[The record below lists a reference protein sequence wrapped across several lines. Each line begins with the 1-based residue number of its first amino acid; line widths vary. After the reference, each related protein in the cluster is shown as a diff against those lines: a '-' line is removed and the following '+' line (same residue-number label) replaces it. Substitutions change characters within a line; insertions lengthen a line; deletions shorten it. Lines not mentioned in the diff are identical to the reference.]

1 MSSATQSS
9 RRPLMITAC
18 AGTFAFG
25 TLVAFLGATLPELRG
40 KLGFGME
47 QSGTLFSLL
56 FFPQIPMAILA
67 GPVID
72 RFGKKPV
79 LVTGSILATVV
90 LALISTA
97 SSYAML
103 ASLVFILGLGASCIN
118 SGANTLVPDL
128 YPENPSSA
136 LNLASASFSLGTVGV
151 PLVITLLAHRFGVGV
166 SLLLVAALNAI
177 PGLLSLTQTFP
188 PGLSQGGLNWK
199 VIGRALSNP
208 AIILLAFVFLLYS
221 SLEVSTGGWLRTYLE
236 QEFSV
241 SAGKSSTI
249 LALFFALMM
258 VGRLLGSQ
266 ITKRMRGSLLILACA
281 AGAVVGL
288 VFLALA
294 WNVNVAIA
302 AAVVCGLCYAP
313 IFPTAAGIASAYFPE
328 VFGTIFGVLMG
339 CAFVGNITLP
349 AAIGFVAKNSPVRT
363 GIWLIA
369 GSAFLLFLVQSIFVR
384 REQTHTA
391 EVPVPVK

>member
-1 MSSATQSS
+1 MSSPDRTS
-9 RRPLMITAC
+9 RTYLMITAC

-25 TLVAFLGATLPELRG
+25 TLVAFLGSTLPELRA

-79 LVTGSILATVV
+79 LVAGSLLAAIV
-90 LALISTA
+90 LAIITTA
-97 SSYAML
+97 TSYAML
-103 ASLVFILGLGASCIN
+103 ATLVFILGLGASCIN

-151 PLVITLLAHRFGVGV
+151 PLVITLLAHRFGVGAA
-166 SLLLVAALNAI
+166 LLLVAALNAV

-188 PGLSQGGLNWK
+188 HGLSKGGLN
-199 VIGRALSNP
+199 VGIIGRALLNP
-208 AIILLAFVFLLYS
+208 AIILLALVFMLYS

-241 SAGKSSTI
+241 SAAKSSTI
-249 LALFFALMM
+249 LAVFFALMM
-258 VGRLLGSQ
+258 VGRLIGSE

-281 AGAVVGL
+281 AGAIVGL
-288 VFLALA
+288 TFLALA

-313 IFPTAAGIASAYFPE
+313 IFPTAAGIASTYFPE
-328 VFGTIFGVLMG
+328 IFGTIFGVLMA

-349 AAIGFVAKNSPVRT
+349 AAIGFVARNSPVRT

-369 GSAFLLFLVQSIFVR
+369 GSAVILFVVQTIFVR
-384 REQTHTA
+384 QERVHPPGMA
-391 EVPVPVK
+391 VPSK

>member
-1 MSSATQSS
+1 
-9 RRPLMITAC
+9 MITAC

-25 TLVAFLGATLPELRG
+25 TLVAFLGSTLPELRA
-40 KLGFGME
+40 KLNFGME

-79 LVTGSILATVV
+79 LVTGSLLAAVV
-90 LALISTA
+90 LAVISTA
-97 SSYAML
+97 TSYAML
-103 ASLVFILGLGASCIN
+103 AALVFILGLGASCIN

-151 PLVITLLAHRFGVGV
+151 PLVITLLAHRFGVGA
-166 SLLLVAALNAI
+166 SLLLVAGLNAV

-188 PGLSQGGLNWK
+188 HGLSKGGLNWK
-199 VIGRALSNP
+199 VIGRALLNP
-208 AIILLAFVFLLYS
+208 AIILLAVVFLLYS

-249 LALFFALMM
+249 LAVFFALMM
-258 VGRLLGSQ
+258 VGRLLGSA
-266 ITKRMRGSLLILACA
+266 ITKRMRGSLLVLACA
-281 AGAVVGL
+281 AGAIVGL
-288 VFLALA
+288 IFLALA

-302 AAVVCGLCYAP
+302 AAVICGLCYAP
-313 IFPTAAGIASAYFPE
+313 IFPTAAGIASTYFPE
-328 VFGTIFGVLMG
+328 IFGTIFGVLMACG
-339 CAFVGNITLP
+339 FIGSMTLP
-349 AAIGFVAKNSPVRT
+349 AAIGFVAKNAPVRT

-369 GSAFLLFLVQSIFVR
+369 GSAVVLFVVQSIFVR
-384 REQTHTA
+384 QERGHAPEIA
-391 EVPVPVK
+391 LSGK

>member
-1 MSSATQSS
+1 
-9 RRPLMITAC
+9 MITAC

-25 TLVAFLGATLPELRG
+25 TLVAFLGSTLPELRA

-56 FFPQIPMAILA
+56 FFPQVPMAIFA

-79 LVTGSILATVV
+79 LLTGSLIAAVV
-90 LALISTA
+90 LAAISRA
-97 SSYAML
+97 PSYAVL
-103 ASLVFILGLGASCIN
+103 ATLVFILGLGASCIN

-128 YPENPSSA
+128 YPENPASA
-136 LNLASASFSLGTVGV
+136 LNIASASFSLGTVGV
-151 PLVITLLAHRFGVGV
+151 PLVITLLAHRVGVGAAV
-166 SLLLVAALNAI
+166 LLVAALNLI

-199 VIGRALSNP
+199 VIGRALLNP
-208 AIILLAFVFLLYS
+208 AIMLLALVFMLYS

-236 QEFSV
+236 QQFTV
-241 SAGKSSTI
+241 SAAKSGTI
-249 LALFFALMM
+249 LAVFFALMM
-258 VGRLLGSQ
+258 VGRLLGSE
-266 ITKRMRGSLLILACA
+266 ITKRMRGSLLVLACS
-281 AGAVVGL
+281 AGAVCGL
-288 VFLALA
+288 VLLALA

-313 IFPTAAGIASAYFPE
+313 IFPTAAGIASTYFPE
-328 VFGTIFGVLMG
+328 IFGTIFGVLMA

-369 GSAFLLFLVQSIFVR
+369 GSALLLFIVQAIFVR
-384 REQTHTA
+384 KERVHTPEA
-391 EVPVPVK
+391 VSIK

>member
-1 MSSATQSS
+1 
-9 RRPLMITAC
+9 MITAC

-25 TLVAFLGATLPELRG
+25 TLVAFLGSTLPELRA

-56 FFPQIPMAILA
+56 FFPQVPMAIFA

-79 LVTGSILATVV
+79 LLTGSLIAAVV
-90 LALISTA
+90 LAAISRA
-97 SSYAML
+97 PSYAVL
-103 ASLVFILGLGASCIN
+103 ATLVFILGLGASCIN

-128 YPENPSSA
+128 YPENPASA
-136 LNLASASFSLGTVGV
+136 LNIASASFSLGTVGV
-151 PLVITLLAHRFGVGV
+151 PVVITLLAHRLGVGAAV
-166 SLLLVAALNAI
+166 LLVAALNLV
-177 PGLLSLTQTFP
+177 PGILSLTQTFP
-188 PGLSQGGLNWK
+188 PGLSQGGLKWK
-199 VIGRALSNP
+199 VIGRALLNP
-208 AIILLAFVFLLYS
+208 AIMLLALVFMLYS

-236 QEFSV
+236 QQFTV
-241 SAGKSSTI
+241 SAAKSGTI
-249 LALFFALMM
+249 LAVFFALMM
-258 VGRLLGSQ
+258 VGRLIGSE
-266 ITKRMRGSLLILACA
+266 ITKRMRGSLLVLACS
-281 AGAVVGL
+281 AGAVCGL
-288 VFLALA
+288 VLLALA

-313 IFPTAAGIASAYFPE
+313 IFPTAAGIASTYFPE
-328 VFGTIFGVLMG
+328 IFGTIFGVLMA

-369 GSAFLLFLVQSIFVR
+369 GSALLLFIVQAIFVR
-384 REQTHTA
+384 KERVHTPEA
-391 EVPVPVK
+391 VSIK